1 MNYLWFYIIVL
12 GLGLLV
18 INLFVISYPP
28 FTIFSL
34 GLISTGIAAYGVNI
48 GHKKDD
54 KVELLMDSLY
64 RNLELIF
71 RYYNSDSYYRIFIP
85 SSIGSNGI
93 LLLDKFPVR
102 IENVKEEL
110 INKFNNGIGI
120 FLETPGSII
129 VKEMRKKGI
138 NFSEDLEFLLRKALV
153 ELYNFGDNVEVNF
166 NDQKSVNVKI
176 HNPDPNKAYSIIG
189 YIQTLIVASIIA
201 EKTSKITYVKSENR
215 SLSILN
221 IDIGILE

>member
-71 RYYNSDSYYRIFIP
+71 RYYNRDSYYRIFIP
-85 SSIGSNGI
+85 SSIGSNGM
-93 LLLDKFPVR
+93 LLLDKFPVQ
-102 IENVKEEL
+102 IENIKEEL
-110 INKFNNGIGI
+110 VNKFNDGIGI

-129 VKEMRKKGI
+129 VKELRKKGI
-138 NFSEDLEFLLRKALV
+138 N
-153 ELYNFGDNVEVNF
+153 
-166 NDQKSVNVKI
+166 VKI
-176 HNPDPNKAYSIIG
+176 RNPDPNKAYTIIG

-201 EKTSKITYVKSENR
+201 EKASKITYVKSENR
-215 SLSILN
+215 LLRILN
-221 IDIGILE
+221 IEIGILE